1 MLSSLKFAQMKISIK
16 RYAITLLTILAAAL
30 TSGSAT
36 AQKAPDFSN
45 DILMDNKTNY
55 FFMTDRFEFYNIDGN
70 PIVLDAQGY
79 IGKDLQK
86 FWFEAEGEVLTSE
99 TEGEVELE
107 ALYGKAISAYFDARV
122 GIRYDVAYNAED
134 TRGRGFV
141 VVGIQGLAPYLFEV
155 DGNVFIS
162 EAGDISAEVEGEYDF
177 PITQRLWG
185 QPRLE
190 TSVAVQEVEEWG
202 VGNGFNDVQLGFRLR
217 YEIKREFAPYVGIS
231 WNQKLG
237 ETADFVRAEGGDAS
251 TFGLV
256 AGLRTWF

>member
-1 MLSSLKFAQMKISIK
+1 MIMKSTQITILQKLASVSLLIALLLMLSIS
-16 RYAITLLTILAAAL
+16 
-30 TSGSAT
+30 SAT

-45 DILMDNKTNY
+45 DILMDNQTNV
-55 FFMTDRFEFYNIDGN
+55 FFMTDRLEFYNIDGN

-86 FWFEAEGEVLTSE
+86 FWFEAEGEALTAE

-107 ALYGKAISAYFDARV
+107 ALYGRAISAFFDLRA
-122 GIRYDVAYNAED
+122 GIRYDIAYNAED
-134 TRGRGFV
+134 TQGRGFAV
-141 VVGIQGLAPYLFEV
+141 IGLQGLAPYLFEV

-185 QPRLE
+185 QPRIA
-190 TSVAVQEVEEWG
+190 TGIAVQEVPKWG

-217 YEIKREFAPYVGIS
+217 YEIEREFAPYVGIS
-231 WNQKLG
+231 WNRKLG
-237 ETADFVRAEGGDAS
+237 ETADFTREEGGDAS

-256 AGLRTWF
+256 GGVRMWF

>member
-1 MLSSLKFAQMKISIK
+1 MKTKLMESSEKIN
-16 RYAITLLTILAAAL
+16 TLILTVGLLIVFSA
-30 TSGSAT
+30 GSAT
-36 AQKAPDFSN
+36 AQKAPEYSN
-45 DILMDNKTNY
+45 DFLMDNRTNY
-55 FFMTDRFEFYNIDGN
+55 FFMTDRLEFYNIDGG

-86 FWFEAEGEVLTSE
+86 FWFEAEGEALTAE

-107 ALYGKAISAYFDARV
+107 ALYGRAISAFFDLRA
-122 GIRYDVAYNAED
+122 GIRYDIAYNAED
-134 TRGRGFV
+134 TQGRGFAV
-141 VVGIQGLAPYLFEV
+141 IGLQGLAPYLFEV

-185 QPRLE
+185 QPRIA
-190 TSVAVQEVEEWG
+190 TGIAVQEVPKWG

-217 YEIKREFAPYVGIS
+217 YEIEREFAPYVGIS
-231 WNQKLG
+231 WNRKLG
-237 ETADFVRAEGGDAS
+237 ETADFTREEGGDAS

-256 AGLRTWF
+256 GGVRMWF

>member
-1 MLSSLKFAQMKISIK
+1 
-16 RYAITLLTILAAAL
+16 
-30 TSGSAT
+30 
-36 AQKAPDFSN
+36 
-45 DILMDNKTNY
+45 MDNRTNY
-55 FFMTDRFEFYNIDGN
+55 FFMTDRLEFYNIDGG

-86 FWFEAEGEVLTSE
+86 FWFEVEGEALTAE

-107 ALYGKAISAYFDARV
+107 GLYGRAISAYFDFRA
-122 GIRYDVAYNAED
+122 GLRYDIAYNAED
-134 TRGRGFV
+134 TRSRGFAV
-141 VVGIQGLAPYLFEV
+141 FGVQGLAPYLFEV
-155 DGNVFIS
+155 DGNIFVS
-162 EAGDISAEVEGEYDF
+162 EAGDVSAEAEAEYDF

-217 YEIKREFAPYVGIS
+217 YEIEREFAPYVGIS
-231 WNQKLG
+231 WNRKLG
-237 ETADFVRAEGGDAS
+237 ETADFTRAEGGDAG

>member
-1 MLSSLKFAQMKISIK
+1 MFEKLSRLTLTV
-16 RYAITLLTILAAAL
+16 TLLILITA
-30 TSGSAT
+30 GFAT
-36 AQKAPDFSN
+36 AQKAPAFSN

-55 FFMTDRFEFYNIDGN
+55 FFMTDRLEFYNIDGN

-86 FWFEAEGEVLTSE
+86 FWFEAEGEALTAE

-107 ALYGKAISAYFDARV
+107 ALYGKAISAYFDARA
-122 GIRYDVAYNAED
+122 GIRYDIAYNAND
-134 TRGRGFV
+134 TRTRGFAV
-141 VVGIQGLAPYLFEV
+141 IGVQGLAPYLFEL

-162 EAGDISAEVEGEYDF
+162 EDGDISAALEAEYDF

-217 YEIKREFAPYVGIS
+217 YEIEREFAPYIGIS
-231 WNQKLG
+231 WNRKLG
-237 ETADFVRAEGGDAS
+237 ETADFVRDEGGDAS

>member
-1 MLSSLKFAQMKISIK
+1 MDMFEKLSRLTLTV
-16 RYAITLLTILAAAL
+16 TLLILITA
-30 TSGSAT
+30 GFAT
-36 AQKAPDFSN
+36 AQKAPAFSN

-55 FFMTDRFEFYNIDGN
+55 FFMTDRLEFYNIDGN

-86 FWFEAEGEVLTSE
+86 FWFEAEGEALTAE

-107 ALYGKAISAYFDARV
+107 ALYGKAISAYFDARA
-122 GIRYDVAYNAED
+122 GIRYDIAYNAND
-134 TRGRGFV
+134 TRTRGFAV
-141 VVGIQGLAPYLFEV
+141 IGVQGLAPYLFEL

-162 EAGDISAEVEGEYDF
+162 EDGDISAALEAEYDF

-217 YEIKREFAPYVGIS
+217 YEIEREFAPYIGIS
-231 WNQKLG
+231 WNRKLG
-237 ETADFVRAEGGDAS
+237 ETADFTREEGGDAS

-256 AGLRTWF
+256 GGVRMWF

>member
-1 MLSSLKFAQMKISIK
+1 MDMFEKLSRLTLTV
-16 RYAITLLTILAAAL
+16 TLLILITA
-30 TSGSAT
+30 GFAT
-36 AQKAPDFSN
+36 AQKAPAFSN

-55 FFMTDRFEFYNIDGN
+55 FFMTDRLEFYNIDGN

-86 FWFEAEGEVLTSE
+86 FWFEAEGEALTAE

-107 ALYGKAISAYFDARV
+107 ALYGKAISAYFDARA
-122 GIRYDVAYNAED
+122 GIRYDIAYNAND
-134 TRGRGFV
+134 TRTRGFAV
-141 VVGIQGLAPYLFEV
+141 IGVQGLAPYLFEL

-162 EAGDISAEVEGEYDF
+162 EDGDISAALEAEYDF

-217 YEIKREFAPYVGIS
+217 YEIEREFAPYIGIS
-231 WNQKLG
+231 WNRKLG
-237 ETADFVRAEGGDAS
+237 ETADFVRDEGGDAS